1 MRSKKAKKGKAHKK
15 GVQYIA
21 KQLKHYQKGKY
32 PSYKK
37 ALPDARII
45 FAKLKENKQ
54 KVTLKN
60 IWEYSR
66 KHREIPYIP
75 KRLLEENDY
84 WETLD
89 FAEEI
94 KKTSNKIFFISTI
107 SPASLPEIQGG
118 TTISAGQYFEDF
130 VTYCNGLRSEGNY
143 PIESGTEEWKVICT
157 PPKQK
162 MGRWESVI
170 ECRNS
175 EGKVDNYGFDP
186 NNPTEEPKQPSQY
199 EEKKDKEEDIE
210 EPKTKEIPDVTEP
223 KGSEGRARE
232 IRLII
237 EGYNQLLRDKIIDKK
252 EWRELV
258 SETIAKLSKG
268 GNI

>member
-1 MRSKKAKKGKAHKK
+1 MRSKKTKKKSNAHYK
-15 GVQYIA
+15 GVRYIA

-37 ALPDARII
+37 ALPDARWI
-45 FAKLKENKQ
+45 FENLQKNKQ

-66 KHREIPYIP
+66 TKKVKPYIS

-89 FAEEI
+89 FAAEF
-94 KKTSNKIFFISTI
+94 KKSSNKIFFISTI
-107 SPASLPEIQGG
+107 SPANLPEIQGG
-118 TTISAGQYFEDF
+118 TTINAGKYFEDF
-130 VTYCNGLRSEGNY
+130 VSHCNGLRSRGNY

-162 MGRWESVI
+162 NGRWESVI

-186 NNPTEEPKQPSQY
+186 NNPTKELLETDEPSPTTPPTTPPTAPPSTPSPTTPSGDG
-199 EEKKDKEEDIE
+199 E
-210 EPKTKEIPDVTEP
+210 
-223 KGSEGRARE
+223 RAKE

-258 SETIAKLSKG
+258 DAAIAKLSKG